1 MKLKKYPG
9 EYGIYLRK
17 SRVDIELEQYENVDT
32 LDRHEE
38 LLMKYAKDHNLSVG
52 HIYKEI
58 VSGESIAE
66 RPVMQE
72 VIEDVEN
79 KEWKGIISVEVERL
93 ARGDT
98 ADQGVVANT
107 FKYSHTKILT
117 PLKIYDPD
125 DEFDEEYFEFNLFMS
140 RREYKVINRRLQRG
154 RLISVNEGKYL
165 GNTPPIGYRRIKL
178 DNAKGYS
185 LEPDLEE
192 METVKQIFNLYAYD
206 GLSIGEI
213 AIKLDMIGI
222 KPRKSEY
229 WSTSTIKDIL
239 NNPVYIGKIRWN
251 ARKQEVST
259 QDGKRIK
266 SRPRNPNVLL
276 VDGLHKPIID
286 EETWNIVQSK
296 RSMNEP
302 PVPHNNVVKSP
313 LAGIVYC
320 AKCGKPM
327 QRRPYTLKQKEA
339 TLICNNPRCDNISSK
354 LYIVED
360 KIIQALKIWLE
371 NYILDYEELISKH
384 KSIVGIT
391 AKEQLDGLE
400 SRLDKEMSK
409 LNKIYDYLEDGTYDK
424 QEFMERLSVAKSKIK
439 ELEDKITPLQIK
451 VEQEE
456 KVNKEQTLVIPKLQN
471 VLDIYDRL
479 ESNEEKNKLLKSI
492 IEKVTYL
499 KTEKSIKKSSDPTN
513 FEIHIYPKIPKF
525 K

>member
-1 MKLKKYPG
+1 MEDDRPYC
-9 EYGIYLRK
+9 IYLRK
-17 SRVDIELEQYENVDT
+17 SREDREIEKYENVDT
-32 LDRHEE
+32 LDRHRRTLLKFAEE
-38 LLMKYAKDHNLSVG
+38 HNMPIG
-52 HIYKEI
+52 HIYEEV
-58 VSGESIAE
+58 VSGETIEE
-66 RPVMQE
+66 REVMQN
-72 VIEDVEN
+72 VLRDVEN
-79 KEWKGIISVEVERL
+79 KMWQGVLVMEVERL

-98 ADQGVVANT
+98 SDQGIVARV
-107 FKYSHTKILT
+107 FKYSSTKIVT
-117 PLKIYDPD
+117 PVKTYDPNN
-125 DEFDEEYFEFNLFMS
+125 EFDEEYFEFGLYMS
-140 RREYKVINRRLQRG
+140 RREYKTINRRLQGG
-154 RLISVNEGKYL
+154 RIASVKDGKYVSSI
-165 GNTPPIGYRRIKL
+165 PPIGYRRIKL

-213 AIKLDMIGI
+213 TIKLDMIGI

-266 SRPRNPNVLL
+266 SRPRNPNALL

-320 AKCGKPM
+320 EKCGKPM

-371 NYILDYEELISKH
+371 NYKLDYEELISKH

>member
-1 MKLKKYPG
+1 MEDDRPYC
-9 EYGIYLRK
+9 IYLRK
-17 SRVDIELEQYENVDT
+17 SREDREIEKYENVDT
-32 LDRHEE
+32 LDRHRRTLLKFAEDHHLPIGYIYEE
-38 LLMKYAKDHNLSVG
+38 V
-52 HIYKEI
+52 
-58 VSGESIAE
+58 VSGETIEE
-66 RPVMQE
+66 REVMQN
-72 VIEDVEN
+72 VLRDVEN
-79 KEWKGIISVEVERL
+79 KMWQGVLVMEVERL

-98 ADQGVVANT
+98 SDQGIVARV
-107 FKYSHTKILT
+107 FKYSSTKIVT
-117 PLKIYDPD
+117 PVKTYDPNN
-125 DEFDEEYFEFNLFMS
+125 EFDEEYFEFGLYMS
-140 RREYKVINRRLQRG
+140 RREYKTINRRLQGG
-154 RLISVNEGKYL
+154 RIASVKDGKYVSSI
-165 GNTPPIGYRRIKL
+165 PPIGYRRIKL

-213 AIKLDMIGI
+213 TIKLDMIGI

-266 SRPRNPNVLL
+266 SRPRNPNALL

-320 AKCGKPM
+320 EKCGKPM

-371 NYILDYEELISKH
+371 NYKLDYEELISKH